1 MSHQAGVEGRPR
13 EARAT
18 DQPSSGGRFGAA
30 TPGIRSERAS
40 IDDLVTNS
48 GRRRRRF
55 ITPWRVT
62 ALIAALL
69 VAGGSYALGRYVI
82 APKPPRTVQIAV
94 IVDALPAGAKL
105 AFNEVGVITV
115 RAGQVPSGFLG
126 PSAVPSVIGSVLRQ
140 PVVPGTFLSRSLLT
154 ESGGLPN
161 SSEALVG
168 LDLKAGQVPAGGLAV
183 GQKVLVVLLP
193 VSSQGVPEN
202 PIPMINTTV
211 WDLQPPGNGGDTEAS
226 VIVPSKDATTLA
238 AYAARGQVSL
248 VATAAPPPQPTPK
261 PPPPSHKPT
270 KRHGH

>member
-1 MSHQAGVEGRPR
+1 MSHPTGVDGRPR
-13 EARAT
+13 DGRPADE
-18 DQPSSGGRFGAA
+18 PSRGGRFGAA
-30 TPGIRSERAS
+30 TPGVRAERAG
-40 IDDLVTNS
+40 IGDLVTSS
-48 GRRRRRF
+48 GRLRRI

-62 ALIAALL
+62 ALIVALL

-105 AFNEVGVITV
+105 AFNEIGVITV

-126 PSAVPSVIGSVLRQ
+126 PSAVPSVIGSVLKQ

-161 SSEALVG
+161 ASEALVG
-168 LDLKAGQVPAGGLAV
+168 LDLKAGQLPAGGLAV

-193 VSSQGVPEN
+193 VSSQGVPQT
-202 PIPMINTTV
+202 PIPLISTTV
-211 WDLQPPGNGGDTEAS
+211 WDLEPPGSGGDTEAS
-226 VIVPSKDATTLA
+226 VIVPTKDATTLS

-248 VATAAPPPQPTPK
+248 VATAAPPPPPPSQK
-261 PPPPSHKPT
+261 PPPSHKPT